1 MLLVDTLFDS
11 IELTGSHTNLFILA
25 SGHESHMTQFGW
37 LLNINCIATN
47 QGWSHDLELGG
58 KHINNFFFLET
69 PNKYSFRKL
78 SLFVCFFF
86 FFFLSVLLF
95 SHLDPFYIFFQVSCM
110 LSNVCGCSLRLV
122 RIDLGI
128 FYFIF
133 CLCLA
138 WVCFGMLFG
147 LKFVIGKFCS

>member
-58 KHINNFFFLET
+58 KHINNFFFFET

-78 SLFVCFFF
+78 SLFVCL
-86 FFFLSVLLF
+86 FFLFFCFFECLALYPLRPFLFFILGVL
-95 SHLDPFYIFFQVSCM
+95 HVVKCM
-110 LSNVCGCSLRLV
+110 WVFTQTSQNRLRNFL
-122 RIDLGI
+122 
-128 FYFIF
+128 FYF
-133 CLCLA
+133 
-138 WVCFGMLFG
+138 LFVSSVG
-147 LKFVIGKFCS
+147 LFWDVVWA

>member
-11 IELTGSHTNLFILA
+11 IELTRSHTNLFILA
-25 SGHESHMTQFGW
+25 SGNESHMTQFGW

-58 KHINNFFFLET
+58 KHTNKFFFET

-86 FFFLSVLLF
+86 FFECLALQPLRPFLFFFRCLVCCQMCVAV
-95 SHLDPFYIFFQVSCM
+95 HLDQLKSTQEFFI
-110 LSNVCGCSLRLV
+110 L
-122 RIDLGI
+122 
-128 FYFIF
+128 FYF
-133 CLCLA
+133 C
-138 WVCFGMLFG
+138 V
-147 LKFVIGKFCS
+147 